1 MIRQHQQCLYL
12 KKTLS
17 HRKER
22 DKIMKEM
29 DLTLITE
36 LKPLAILDQVHT
48 IEGKIIITI
57 EVEVDGVARIITM
70 DKVVTTKEA
79 INVNITHTITKI
91 EK

>member
-36 LKPLAILDQVHT
+36 LTPLAILDQVHT